1 MHITRRHEIMPYHI
15 VKQQATLNILILK
28 SLHIRIPLRWHKLT
42 YTYFCE
48 SALIGQFHQVVWL
61 IGSWVNIITKMLLV
75 TKDIQGEIS
84 TFAP

>member
-1 MHITRRHEIMPYHI
+1 MPYHM

-28 SLHIRIPLRWHKLT
+28 SLHIWIPCRSHKLT

-61 IGSWVNIITKMLLV
+61 IGSWVNIINQ
-75 TKDIQGEIS
+75 DIQGALS
-84 TFAP
+84 TSDSSTLTESTKTQTT